1 MLLKT
6 TNPVKSLNILSL
18 IVEPLNEKMFI
29 FIHYINIILI
39 LYFAFFNMKKNLL
52 ENVNE
57 RQNSEKREANGHP

>member
-29 FIHYINIILI
+29 FIHYINIILV